1 METQTPKRASR
12 GGGRPAIGPEYALK
26 LPAEWLVA
34 LDAVARDRQTSR
46 AAVIRQAL
54 AEAYP
59 ALATVDTTAPR
70 YAPRMAHPEQS

>member
-12 GGGRPAIGPEYALK
+12 GGGRPAIGPLYALAM
-26 LPAEWLVA
+26 PEEWLVT
-34 LDAVARDRQTSR
+34 LDAIARNRQTSR

-54 AEAYP
+54 AETYT

-70 YAPRMAHPEQS
+70 YAPRMAHPEQP